1 MPNVTADVFA
11 YGLAAGLSGTAF
23 LATVIV
29 LSTQQGVANAVGLLA
44 GVWLVLG
51 VAVVGAALLA
61 DVVIGAGGDQVVV
74 ALVQLLLG
82 LWLLQAAWRVRP
94 GQNDGPD
101 IAARLAGMA
110 AKAEALEPVQAVKL
124 GVGVALLPKRLVITL
139 LAGAA
144 IGAAGVATAQG
155 LALSVLYLLVA
166 TALIWGTLTVFVV
179 GGKRASRFLEAGRAW
194 VVANAMTLA
203 FAVALLFG
211 VLFTGQGL
219 LKLIA

>member
-1 MPNVTADVFA
+1 MESVATDVFA

-29 LSTQQGVANAVGLLA
+29 LSTEQGVANATALLA

-61 DVVIGAGGDQVVV
+61 DLVIGAGGDQLVI

-94 GQNDGPD
+94 GQTDGPD
-101 IAARLAGMA
+101 IAAKLAGMA
-110 AKAEALEPVQAVKL
+110 AKAQALEPAQAARL
-124 GVGVALLPKRLVITL
+124 GIGVAVLPKRLVITL

-144 IGAAGVATAQG
+144 IGASGVSTAQG
-155 LALSVLYLLVA
+155 MVLSVVYLLVA
-166 TALIWGTLTVFVV
+166 TALIWGTLVAFVA
-179 GGKRASRFLEAGRAW
+179 GGDRASAALESGRQW
-194 VVANAMTLA
+194 VIANAMVLA
-203 FAVALLFG
+203 FVVALLFG

-219 LKLIA
+219 LKLLF

>member
-166 TALIWGTLTVFVV
+166 TALIWGTSVSYTHL
-179 GGKRASRFLEAGRAW
+179 RAHE
-194 VVANAMTLA
+194 T
-203 FAVALLFG
+203 
-211 VLFTGQGL
+211 
-219 LKLIA
+219 